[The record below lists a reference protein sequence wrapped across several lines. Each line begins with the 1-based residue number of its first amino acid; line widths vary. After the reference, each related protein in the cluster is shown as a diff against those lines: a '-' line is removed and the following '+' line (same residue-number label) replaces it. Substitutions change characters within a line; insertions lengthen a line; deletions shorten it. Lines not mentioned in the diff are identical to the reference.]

1 MRSPVLEFAV
11 FTPAKPKLA
20 RAATVG
26 WAFAVSTLLVSAAGC
41 SRPPQPDAYGNVEAT
56 EVVVGAEA
64 GGRILSLTVN
74 EGQKLAAQAVVG
86 AIDSA
91 QLALERDQL
100 AAQHAA
106 TASRVNEVGQQI
118 DVLRAQRSAAAAQRD
133 AATAQR
139 GALVAQQEIARR
151 VYERTQRLF
160 SQQAATAQQLDQ
172 AEKDDRVLADQIK
185 AQDEQI
191 KAQERQIVAQ
201 TQQIEAIQAQRQ
213 TAREQVKGAEA
224 QVAQAGERIRKS
236 QVTNPIAGT
245 VLTTYARAGE
255 MVQPGQPLYKI
266 ADLETVEVRAYV
278 TEPQLSNVKIGH
290 QAQVTI
296 DVSGRRE
303 VLTGTISW
311 VSTAAEFTP
320 TPIQTRDERADLV
333 YAIKI
338 RVSNPNGALK
348 IGMPVD
354 VRFVPP
360 GSSSVR
366 PSGAAGTEVAGGD
379 GGVRRG
385 RRWPAG
391 TEVGS

>member
-1 MRSPVLEFAV
+1 MRQPTDAA
-11 FTPAKPKLA
+11 PARSTIA
-20 RAATVG
+20 RAASAGRV
-26 WAFAVSTLLVSAAGC
+26 FALVAALLPAEAC

-56 EVVVGAEA
+56 EVIVGAEA

-74 EGQKLAAQAVVG
+74 EGQKLDAQAVVG

-100 AAQHAA
+100 AAQRAA

-118 DVLRAQRSAAAAQRD
+118 DVLGAQRSAAAAQRD
-133 AATAQR
+133 AASAQR

-151 VYERTQRLF
+151 AYERTQRLF

-172 AEKDDRVLADQIK
+172 AEKEDRVLADQIK

-191 KAQERQIVAQ
+191 KAQERQIAAQ

-213 TAREQVKGAEA
+213 TVREQVKGADA

-278 TEPQLSNVKIGH
+278 TEPQLSTVKIGQ

-296 DVSGRRE
+296 DAGGRHE
-303 VLTGTISW
+303 MLTGTVSW
-311 VSTAAEFTP
+311 VSTEAEFTP

-333 YAIKI
+333 YALKI
-338 RVSNPNGALK
+338 RVANPNGALK

-354 VRFVPP
+354 VRFVP
-360 GSSSVR
+360 SS
-366 PSGAAGTEVAGGD
+366 
-379 GGVRRG
+379 
-385 RRWPAG
+385 
-391 TEVGS
+391 